1 MRVITTL
8 ISLLL
13 VATSVHAT
21 DDSTSDALLKLLADD
36 NHFALLRHALAPG
49 TGDPVQFEVDDCTT
63 QRNLNPAGRTQAK
76 NIGQTLNKIGISQ
89 ARIYSSQWCRCLE
102 TARLLQL
109 GQVAELPQLNSF
121 FQNRQDQEKQTQ
133 ELRLWLQNQ
142 KLEEPLI
149 LVTHQVNITALTGV
163 YPASGELVIVKKS
176 TDQQLQVIGSVDT
189 LNP

>member
-1 MRVITTL
+1 MRVMTTL
-8 ISLLL
+8 ISLIL

-21 DDSTSDALLKLLADD
+21 DDSASDALLKLLADD

-49 TGDPVQFEVDDCTT
+49 TGDPVQFDVDDCTT

-76 NIGQTLNKIGISQ
+76 NIGQTLNKSGISQ

-109 GQVAELPQLNSF
+109 GQVVELPQLNSF

-133 ELRLWLQNQ
+133 ELKLWLQNQ
-142 KLEEPLI
+142 ELDEPLI

-163 YPASGELVIVKKS
+163 YPASGELVIVKRS
-176 TDQQLQVIGSVDT
+176 TDQPLHVMGSVDT